1 MMSTTDDECRSDAF
15 VRSFVRS
22 FFVFVRFRSS
32 AHSDGVP
39 ARAVRVR
46 TRHRAIATRHRDLPS
61 VVVTY
66 VFKPHEPDLQ
76 LHVSPEPPKKP
87 CTDTPEGNVASIDGP
102 LRRVMTRP
110 IDRPPDRSRPR
121 LDAPTRL
128 DDARRPWRCET
139 RRTTPPSGANPRD
152 RRRNCASYRAG
163 ASRPIDRSTGRPI
176 ARASSLAARHSNGD
190 HGD

>member
-15 VRSFVRS
+15 VRPFVRS
-22 FFVFVRFRSS
+22 FSFVFVHRRILMEY
-32 AHSDGVP
+32 P
-39 ARAVRVR
+39 RAQYEYG
-46 TRHRAIATRHRDLPS
+46 RAIAPSPHRDLPS

-66 VFKPHEPDLQ
+66 VYSNHTNPIYSDTYHQNPK
-76 LHVSPEPPKKP
+76 KKP